1 MATIEQIQEF
11 LGFEIP
17 EGKTLR
23 EGKHKPKKNQYYY
36 YQDHYYIVKLTKGKW
51 MVLDDS
57 PKTRR
62 LLRKHTWYWGTRYAS
77 TTVDHKT
84 KTLHQLLI
92 QYDKGLVAD
101 HINR

>member
-36 YQDHYYIVKLTKGKW
+36 PYQLQFLHIVHICITYK
-51 MVLDDS
+51 
-57 PKTRR
+57 KTD
-62 LLRKHTWYWGTRYAS
+62 L
-77 TTVDHKT
+77 
-84 KTLHQLLI
+84 Q
-92 QYDKGLVAD
+92 
-101 HINR
+101 